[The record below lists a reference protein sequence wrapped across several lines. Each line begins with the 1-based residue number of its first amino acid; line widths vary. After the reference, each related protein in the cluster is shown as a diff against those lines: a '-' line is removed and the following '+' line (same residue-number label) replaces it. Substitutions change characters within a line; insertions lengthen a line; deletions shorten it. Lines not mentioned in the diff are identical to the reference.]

1 MTDNEPD
8 REQDFTNRLRANG
21 VALKNVPNTQTI
33 DGTFHIGDYVA
44 KNPSTWMYV
53 PAEPDDVDVESTAD
67 HVFAPY
73 EALKAFDEITV
84 ERHEDEMYWCD
95 VSVEIPEDRAR
106 REQLAGAVAGA
117 IFDRQQA

>member
-1 MTDNEPD
+1 MNTT
-8 REQDFTNRLRANG
+8 QHDFERRIEANG
-21 VALKNVPNTQTI
+21 IALKNVPNTQI
-33 DGTFHIGDYVA
+33 NDGTFHIGDYVA

-53 PAEPDDVDVESTAD
+53 PADPDDVDVEATAD

-73 EALKAFDEITV
+73 EALAEFDEITV

-95 VSVEIPEDRAR
+95 ISVEIPEDSARAER
-106 REQLAGAVAGA
+106 LAEALAGA